1 MSVHDDDRI
10 AAARRHDAMIDQ
22 LDRDIAEMK
31 TADYQAEVAVE
42 RAAAERWGGLPPVRL
57 RPGVKACRL
66 TDAESFLMDRS
77 GY

>member
-1 MSVHDDDRI
+1 MSLHDDRI

-22 LDRDIAEMK
+22 IDREIAEIA
-31 TADYQAEVAVE
+31 TAEYQAEVAAE
-42 RAAAERWGGLPPVRL
+42 RAAMERWGNLPPVRL